1 MTRQRKILATAGG
14 VLALLLLVV
23 WWRQGAVK
31 APKYRTEPAE
41 IGSII
46 QTVSATGTVNPVDQV
61 EVGSQVSGTVSRLNA
76 DYNSRVHKGQVLLQ
90 IEPSTFRARAVQA
103 QASVA
108 HSEAIATETKRQYE
122 RAKALLPEKYIS
134 QADVDAALSKWRQAD
149 ADLKQSRAQLQA
161 ANVDLA
167 NTTIRSP
174 IDGVVISRDIEL
186 GQTVAA
192 SLQAPKLFVIARDL
206 SQMQVETKID
216 EADIGTVKP
225 GLPVTFTVDA
235 FPDDE
240 FQGTVAS
247 VRLEPIVDQNVTTYT
262 TVIRTANSGLRLRP
276 GMTANVSVQ
285 VANRDDVL
293 KVPNAALRFRPPQA
307 TKGSRTGGAGRGAA
321 NADETGGGPGGAAGN
336 GAAGGGRRGGGADSL
351 RSPSDFAR
359 NGGASGGG
367 GWRGRRGGAG
377 GDSLAAGGGGGWRG
391 RGMGGGRWSGRSG
404 GGNGPVAAMPDSGPV
419 VMGTVAEPRMK
430 RGAVYVLRNGK
441 PERVDVRSGISD
453 GASTEVISDVLKAG
467 DPVIVGV
474 ESAGPTAGQQNLAPP
489 PGFGGRGGGGGR
501 GGRGGGR

>member
-1 MTRQRKILATAGG
+1 MNRQRKILATAGG
-14 VLALLLLVV
+14 VLALVLLVL

-46 QTVSATGTVNPVDQV
+46 QTVSATGTVTPVEQV
-61 EVGSQVSGTVSRLNA
+61 EIGSQVSGTVSKLNA
-76 DYNSRVHKGQVLLQ
+76 DYNSRVHRGQVLLQ
-90 IEPSTFRARAVQA
+90 IEPSTFRAKAVQA
-103 QASVA
+103 QANVSRAEAVA
-108 HSEAIATETKRQYE
+108 NETQRQYE

-149 ADLKQSRAQLQA
+149 ADLKQARAQLQA

-174 IDGVVISRDIEL
+174 IDGVVIARDIDL

-192 SLQAPKLFVIARDL
+192 SLQAPKLFVIANDL

-235 FPDDE
+235 FPDEE

-247 VRLEPIVDQNVTTYT
+247 VRLEPVVDQNVTTYT
-262 TVIRTANSGLRLRP
+262 TVIRTANPSLRLRP

-285 VANRDDVL
+285 VASRDDVL
-293 KVPNAALRFRPPQA
+293 KVPNAALRFRPPA
-307 TKGSRTGGAGRGAA
+307 TGKSRASTGRGTANADVAGTGSGSGGAGSG
-321 NADETGGGPGGAAGN
+321 
-336 GAAGGGRRGGGADSL
+336 AGGWRGRRGGGADSL
-351 RSPSDFAR
+351 RAPSDFAR
-359 NGGASGGG
+359 NGGAPGGGAGG
-367 GWRGRRGGAG
+367 GWRGRHGGAG
-377 GDSLAAGGGGGWRG
+377 GDSLAAGGGRG

-404 GGNGPVAAMPDSGPV
+404 NGDGAVATLPDTGAV

-430 RGAVYVLRNGK
+430 HGTVYVLRDGK
-441 PERVDVRSGISD
+441 PQPVAVRSGISD
-453 GASTEVISDVLKAG
+453 GASTEVISDVLKPG

-474 ESAGPTAGQQNLAPP
+474 ESSGATAGQQNLSPP
-489 PGFGGRGGGGGR
+489 PGFGGRGGGGR

>member
-1 MTRQRKILATAGG
+1 MNRQRKTLAIAGG
-14 VLALLLLVV
+14 VLALVLLVL
-23 WWRQGAVK
+23 WWRQGTVK

-46 QTVSATGTVNPVDQV
+46 QTVSATGTVTPVEQV
-61 EVGSQVSGTVSRLNA
+61 EIGSQVSGTVSKLNA

-90 IEPSTFRARAVQA
+90 IEPSTFRAKVVQA
-103 QASVA
+103 QANVSHA
-108 HSEAIATETKRQYE
+108 EAIANETQRQYE
-122 RAKALLPEKYIS
+122 RSKALLPEKYIS

-149 ADLKQSRAQLQA
+149 ADLKQARAQLQA
-161 ANVDLA
+161 ADVDLA

-174 IDGVVISRDIEL
+174 IDGVVIARDIDL

-192 SLQAPKLFVIARDL
+192 SLQAPKLFVIANDL

-262 TVIRTANSGLRLRP
+262 TVIRTANPSLRLRP

-285 VANRDDVL
+285 VASRDDVL
-293 KVPNAALRFRPPQA
+293 KVPNAALRFRPPA
-307 TKGSRTGGAGRGAA
+307 TGKGRADAGASRGAA
-321 NADETGGGPGGAAGN
+321 NAAVASNATGAGT
-336 GAAGGGRRGGGADSL
+336 G
-351 RSPSDFAR
+351 
-359 NGGASGGG
+359 GGASGAGG

-377 GDSLAAGGGGGWRG
+377 GDSLRSQSAFARTGGAAGGGGGR
-391 RGMGGGRWSGRSG
+391 GGRWSGR
-404 GGNGPVAAMPDSGPV
+404 GGNAGNGNGAVAPLPDSGPV

-430 RGAVYVLRNGK
+430 RGTVYVLRDGK
-441 PERVDVRSGISD
+441 PMPVNVRSGITD
-453 GASTEVISDVLKAG
+453 GASTEVISDELKAG
-467 DPVIVGV
+467 DPVVVGV
-474 ESAGPTAGQQNLAPP
+474 ESSGQTGQSNLTTP
-489 PGFGGRGGGGGR
+489 PGFGRGGGGR
-501 GGRGGGR
+501 GGRGGR